1 MKIVLGFL
9 FTGLLLA
16 ITGCE
21 SGPGYGGGYVGV
33 SGEYPTTYYGYGP
46 TYGYAY
52 PYHPYPYVVRPYD
65 RDHYWDRHRYWERHR
80 WHGDE
85 HLYHDWH

>member
-9 FTGLLLA
+9 SAMFVLGL
-16 ITGCE
+16 TGCVSE
-21 SGPGYGGGYVGV
+21 GSYGGGYVGV
-33 SGEYPTTYYGYGP
+33 SGEYPATYYGE
-46 TYGYAY
+46 GYY
-52 PYHPYPYVVRPYD
+52 PGYVYPYPYVVHPYD

-85 HLYHDWH
+85 HWEHHDWH